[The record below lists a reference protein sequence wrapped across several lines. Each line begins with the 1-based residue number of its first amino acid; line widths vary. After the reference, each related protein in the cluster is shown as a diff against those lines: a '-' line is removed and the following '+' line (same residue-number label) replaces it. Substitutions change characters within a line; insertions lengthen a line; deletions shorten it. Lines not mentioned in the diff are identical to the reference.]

1 MNKVLRYNLEGKGIG
16 NLLRHIQVNKIP
28 YWECAVTG
36 HVLEYL
42 KENLHDKEFTYVK
55 GKGIYHNSK
64 GVYSVHF
71 YVTDKMKNQK
81 QLLLRPFEGLCIN
94 NKVEISITVPNP
106 PKDTAIVCD
115 TLQPTERP
123 KQFLNV
129 FWEGVDQE
137 LRGVKGKSGCGDIPY
152 NPLPS
157 FKHVIGRLYWKKWE
171 G

>member
-1 MNKVLRYNLEGKGIG
+1 MSKVLRYNLEGKDVST
-16 NLLRHIQVNKIP
+16 LLKGMSVYGVP
-28 YWECAVTG
+28 YWQCAVTEDMLS
-36 HVLEYL
+36 HL
-42 KENLHDKEFTYVK
+42 KLNLQSSEFTCERDR
-55 GKGIYHNSK
+55 GIYYNPK
-64 GVYSVHF
+64 IGYSIHF

-81 QLLLRPFEGLCIN
+81 QLLLQPFKGLCIN

-106 PKDTAIVCD
+106 PKDTVIVCD
-115 TLQPTERP
+115 TFQPTERP

-157 FKHVIGRLYWKKWE
+157 FKHIIGRLYWKKWE